1 MATVYTQEHSN
12 KHLHLSFSM
21 VCVDMCLLYTRK
33 ITLIGALCR
42 FHSVE
47 RQDVALVYSTCIF
60 FFLTIVSGI
69 VKVVI
74 DGKQHGD

>member
-1 MATVYTQEHSN
+1 MATVYIQEHSN
-12 KHLHLSFSM
+12 KNLHLSFSM

-33 ITLIGALCR
+33 ISLIGAPCR
-42 FHSVE
+42 FHAVE
-47 RQDVALVYSTCIF
+47 RQDVALVYSTC

-69 VKVVI
+69 VKVII

>member
-1 MATVYTQEHSN
+1 
-12 KHLHLSFSM
+12 M

-33 ITLIGALCR
+33 ISLIGALCR

-47 RQDVALVYSTCIF
+47 RQNVALVYSTCIF
-60 FFLTIVSGI
+60 LTIVSGV